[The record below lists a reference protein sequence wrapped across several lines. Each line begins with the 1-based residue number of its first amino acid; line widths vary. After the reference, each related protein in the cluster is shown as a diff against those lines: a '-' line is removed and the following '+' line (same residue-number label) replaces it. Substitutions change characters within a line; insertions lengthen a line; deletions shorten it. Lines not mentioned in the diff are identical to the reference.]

1 MLTITLAL
9 MLATPALGQAVRQP
23 PRAPTRDRDAI
34 PAVVATTQTDP
45 VPSTGDAADD
55 IAIWIDPADAARSR
69 IIATD
74 KKGGLLVYDLDGAQ
88 VQSLP
93 VGRLNNVDL
102 RELPASGAG
111 GGGGGGRTPRA
122 LVAASDRDG
131 NAARFWLVDP
141 ESGTLVD
148 APGGPAAR
156 VPVEL
161 AEPYGLCLARDG
173 VGPDAPLYLFTSDR
187 EGLVLQYR
195 IDVSDAAITA
205 TLVRRLRFSSQV
217 EGLVADDARRVL
229 FAAEEDVGIWRVPL
243 DPATPAAPAPA
254 PTPDPALAAV
264 TDVQVRVDAARTSD
278 ASRASTTAIALI
290 ARAAAN
296 QPLKPDVEGLAIY
309 RSDDAMRGRASGVLI
324 ASSQG
329 DSTFAAFER
338 DAPHRYLGS
347 FRITASATIDAVED
361 CDGVEIACA
370 ALGARFPLG
379 ILVVQDGSAS
389 GRNQNFKIVPWDSV
403 ARAFSPPLP
412 LGATGGAP

>member
-1 MLTITLAL
+1 VVGAAVAALLATAL
-9 MLATPALGQAVRQP
+9 AATPALAQAVRQP
-23 PRAPTRDRDAI
+23 PRAPARDRDAI
-34 PAVVATTQTDP
+34 PSVVATTQTDP

-55 IAIWIDPADAARSR
+55 IAIWIDPTDAARSR

-102 RELPASGAG
+102 RDLRAGAQ
-111 GGGGGGRTPRA
+111 GRT

-131 NAARFWLVDP
+131 NAARFWLVDR
-141 ESGTLVD
+141 ESGMLVD
-148 APGGPAAR
+148 PPGGPAAR
-156 VPVEL
+156 VPLEL
-161 AEPYGLCLARDG
+161 TEPYGLCLARDG
-173 VGPDAPLYLFTSDR
+173 VGTDAPLYLFTSDR
-187 EGLVLQYR
+187 EGLVLQHR
-195 IDVSDAAITA
+195 LDVSDAAITA

-243 DPATPAAPAPA
+243 DPAPGPNEGA
-254 PTPDPALAAV
+254 AAV
-264 TDVQVRVDAARTSD
+264 TDVQVRVDETRTSE
-278 ASRASTTAIALI
+278 ASRASTTALALI
-290 ARAAAN
+290 ARAGAN

-309 RSDDAMRGRASGVLI
+309 RSDDALRGRASGVLI

-347 FRITASATIDAVED
+347 VRIAGSATIDAVDET
-361 CDGVEIACA
+361 DGIEVACA
-370 ALGARFPLG
+370 ALGARFPFG

-403 ARAFSPPLP
+403 ARSFSPPLP